1 MTGNKAKRVIFIG
14 LDGLI
19 PEMVEKFTAEG
30 NMPNVARLMRGGT
43 YSPMYSSPPVDTPT
57 NWTSLAT
64 GAWTGTHGLNSFGI
78 HDPGEPY
85 EAAKGVGPNIFPPF
99 ANIAPHNLNQL
110 SRAEYIWQAA
120 ERAGK
125 KCILVNYPG
134 GWPPNL
140 KNGITMDGSGPYS
153 SVLARLSYPAS
164 YATKEAGASEHS
176 VRLELEPAVGWR
188 NPPPSQ
194 ATPLEGSLLI
204 AGEVGV
210 KVSGGA
216 WQLGDSEG
224 AATSA
229 GVVYPVLLVATSAA
243 GYDTL
248 YLFRSRNASSPLAVL
263 QPGEWSAWLYDDFQT
278 EYGKVKAQFRV
289 RLTSLSRDGQ
299 GVRIDRSAIFNP
311 TGWAYPA
318 EIATELIEDAW
329 RHEDATKTLPAGV
342 DGSDSLV
349 HSLTALCQV
358 YESIADQAVGI
369 ARSACYLGQKYPW
382 DLLFA
387 QIHAPDGLNHEAL
400 NGIFPEWPLYDPV
413 KGESYWD
420 KFRREYRVLDNMV
433 GEIVRTL
440 ADEETL
446 VVMVSDHAAIPTLKT
461 VWPVKAMVEAGLMA
475 FQDDGQGRQVL
486 DWSRT
491 KVVLGAHPMENLWV
505 NLKGRDPQGIVEP
518 GEEYERVRSEAIKV
532 LYSLRDPENGQ
543 CPITLALRKEEAAF
557 MGQWGDHIGDVVY
570 YYTPGYAEQ
579 LNISSIEPIDP
590 GLVPETGFT
599 PVGEGMPTKY
609 GAMQG
614 MHHPYLPTAKYGGCS
629 VQGVF
634 IMAGPGVKKGHRLSV
649 PPWTVDVTPTICHLA
664 GLPRPQQSEGK
675 VISELKDSGLLAPAA
690 TD

>member
-1 MTGNKAKRVIFIG
+1 MIGKEIKKVIFIG
-14 LDGLI
+14 TDGLI
-19 PEMVEKFTAEG
+19 PEMVEKFTTEG
-30 NMPNVARLMRGGT
+30 NMPNVARLLQAGT

-64 GAWTGTHGLNSFGI
+64 GAWTGTHGINSFGV

-85 EAAKGVGPNIFPPF
+85 EAAKGVGSNIFPPF

-125 KCILVNYPG
+125 KCILINYPG

-140 KNGITMDGSGPYS
+140 KTGITMDGSGPYS
-153 SVLARLSYPAS
+153 SVLSRLSYPTS
-164 YATKEAGASEHS
+164 YSTQGAGASDRS
-176 VRLELEPAVGWR
+176 VRLDLKPAAGWR
-188 NPPPSQ
+188 DLPPSQ
-194 ATPLEGSLLI
+194 ATPLEASLLI
-204 AGEVGV
+204 AGEVGI
-210 KVSGGA
+210 KISGGE
-216 WQLGDSEG
+216 WQLGDSSGNREET
-224 AATSA
+224 A
-229 GVVYPVLLVATSAA
+229 VVYPLVLVANSVD

-248 YLFRSRNASSPLAVL
+248 FLYRSKNDVSPLAVL
-263 QPGEWSAWLYDDFQT
+263 RPGEWSAWLYDDFQT
-278 EYGKVKAQFRV
+278 EYGTIKAQFRV
-289 RLTSLSRDGQ
+289 RLNSLSQDGQ
-299 GVRIDRSAIFNP
+299 SLRIDRTAIFNP
-311 TGWAYPA
+311 NGWAYPS
-318 EIATELIEDAW
+318 EIAEELIEDTWQRDYVTEA
-329 RHEDATKTLPAGV
+329 LPTGGE
-342 DGSDSLV
+342 GSDSLV

-413 KGESYWD
+413 EAESYWN
-420 KFRREYRVLDNMV
+420 KFRREYHVLDNMV

-461 VWPVKAMVEAGLMA
+461 VWPVNAMVEAGLMA
-475 FQDDGQGRQVL
+475 FKEDSQGRQVL

-491 KVVLGAHPMENLWV
+491 KVLLGAHPMENLWV
-505 NLKGRDPQGIVEP
+505 NLKGRDLQGIVEP
-518 GEEYERVRSEAIKV
+518 GEEYEKVRSEAIKV
-532 LYSLRDPENGQ
+532 LYSLRDPENDQ
-543 CPITLALRKEEAAF
+543 CPISLALRKEEAAF

-590 GLVPETGFT
+590 SLVPESGFT
-599 PVGEGMPTKY
+599 PVGEGMPTHF

-629 VQGVF
+629 VQAVF
-634 IMAGPGVKKGHRLSV
+634 IMAGPGIKKGYRLSV
-649 PPWTVDVTPTICHLA
+649 PPWTLDVTPTICHLA
-664 GLPRPQQSEGK
+664 GLPLPRQSEGK
-675 VISELKDSGLLAPAA
+675 VISELEDSDIMASTA